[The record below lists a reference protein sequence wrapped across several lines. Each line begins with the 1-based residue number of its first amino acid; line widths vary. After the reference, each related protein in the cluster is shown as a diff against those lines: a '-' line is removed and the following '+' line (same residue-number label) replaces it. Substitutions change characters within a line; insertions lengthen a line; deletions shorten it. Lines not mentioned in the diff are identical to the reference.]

1 MGGTAPERDESLARQ
16 LGRRI
21 PNLQVFQRRQDGI
34 LHDRRNRIAQFLLP
48 PPKPPEERIS
58 EFAGIMKSPVSGNIL
73 DREKM
78 DSPDPELGKN
88 PGRAGSHVPGQDAGA
103 TKKRRNAK
111 SKYTPG
117 QSWRPCGRHA
127 GFP

>member
-58 EFAGIMKSPVSGNIL
+58 EFAGIMKSPVSGNIW

-103 TKKRRNAK
+103 TK
-111 SKYTPG
+111 
-117 QSWRPCGRHA
+117 
-127 GFP
+127 